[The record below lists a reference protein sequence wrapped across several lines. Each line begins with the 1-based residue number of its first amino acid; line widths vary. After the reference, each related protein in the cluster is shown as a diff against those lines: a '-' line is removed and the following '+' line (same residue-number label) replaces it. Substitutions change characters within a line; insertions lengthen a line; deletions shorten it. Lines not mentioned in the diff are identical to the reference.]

1 MFTIKVERVIRH
13 NSSTATLHFSS
24 TLKSYPGQ
32 FIMLNL
38 FGVEEIPLS
47 LSSPS
52 SVTVKA
58 VGETT
63 GRLVNFSGGEVVGVR
78 GPFGN
83 PFSPTSGNA
92 LIVAGGMGIAPMMF
106 LYDFLKRC
114 GADVRVIYGVKS
126 REDLLPVEKFGNLI
140 VTTEDG
146 SAGLKGTVLDALKTE
161 DLDRYDR
168 IYACGPHGMIESLIG
183 FFEKRNVI
191 EKAEFSLERYM
202 RCGIGVCGSCVIDNG
217 LRVCADG
224 PVFSG
229 KQLR

>member
-1 MFTIKVERVIRH
+1 MFTLKVERVTRH
-13 NSSTATLHFSS
+13 NSYTATLHFSKA
-24 TLKSYPGQ
+24 LKSYPGQ
-32 FIMLNL
+32 FVMLNL

-47 LSSPS
+47 LSSPR

-63 GRLVNFSGGEVVGVR
+63 ERLVNFSGGEAVGVR

-83 PFSPTSGNA
+83 PFSPTSGSA
-92 LIVAGGMGIAPMMF
+92 LIVAGGIGIAPMMF
-106 LYDFLKRC
+106 LYDFLERC
-114 GADVRVIYGVKS
+114 GAKVRVIYGVKS
-126 REDLLPVEKFGNLI
+126 REELLPVGRFEDLT

-146 SAGLKGTVLDALKTE
+146 SAGMEGTVLDALKAE
-161 DLDRYDR
+161 NLDGYDR
-168 IYACGPHGMIESLIG
+168 IYACGPHGMIEALVDL
-183 FFEKRNVI
+183 FEKRNVI
-191 EKAEFSLERYM
+191 EKTEFSLERYM

-229 KQLR
+229 RQLR